1 MNFSHAKNFP
11 SNALARADELER
23 FKTAIN
29 LTEYAAGQGYLL
41 DRRASSRNSVVMR
54 HPGGDKVVIARGEDQ
69 HWIYFS
75 VRDDADNGSI
85 VDFVQRRRRCTL
97 GDVRRELRPWIGSG
111 IGGTVA
117 RPALKLYVPEV
128 VPVSKDRAAVIR
140 ALAAM
145 RPIETHR
152 YLEEERAIPRELIA
166 NPRFAGRILEDAR
179 SNAIFPH
186 ADKDGP
192 CGYEIKNHGF
202 TGFAAGG
209 EKGLWMSRVRGTDT
223 ALVIAESA
231 IDALSYAALYPDE
244 YARYA
249 SFGGAMNPGQPAL
262 IRAAIE
268 RLVPGAAVRIATDND
283 EDGAAFAATIKDLIA
298 ETGRGDPSPEQLA
311 PVDAKD
317 WNDVLRQRYT
327 DPDPHDVTVHGD

>member
-1 MNFSHAKNFP
+1 MSFSHAKN
-11 SNALARADELER
+11 SATSTLARADELER

-41 DRRASSRNSVVMR
+41 DRRVSSRNSVVMR
-54 HPGGDKVVIARGEDQ
+54 HPGGDKIVIARGEDQ

-85 VDFVQRRRRCTL
+85 IDFVQRRRRCTL
-97 GDVRRELRPWIGSG
+97 WDVRRELRPWISG
-111 IGGTVA
+111 A
-117 RPALKLYVPEV
+117 LDRPALKLYVPEV
-128 VPVSKDRAAVIR
+128 VPVSKDRAGVIR

-145 RPIETHR
+145 RPVESHR
-152 YLEEERAIPRELIA
+152 YLEEERAIPRELLA

-186 ADKDGP
+186 YDRDGP

-209 EKGLWMSRVRGTDT
+209 EKGLWVSRVRGTDT

-231 IDALSYAALYPDE
+231 IDALSYAALHPDE
-244 YARYA
+244 NARYA

-262 IRAAIE
+262 LRAAIE
-268 RLVPGAAVRIATDND
+268 QLSPDASVRIATDND
-283 EDGAAFAATIKDLIA
+283 EEGARFAAIIEAVTVEAGKGALAVDRVA
-298 ETGRGDPSPEQLA
+298 PPET
-311 PVDAKD
+311 KD
-317 WNDVLRQRYT
+317 WNDVLLRAACRHSYC
-327 DPDPHDVTVHGD
+327 V

>member
-1 MNFSHAKNFP
+1 VSFSHAKNSA

-41 DRRASSRNSVVMR
+41 DCRASSRNSVVMR
-54 HPGGDKVVIARGEDQ
+54 HPGGDKIVIARGEDQ

-75 VRDDADNGSI
+75 VRDGADNGSI

-97 GDVRRELRPWIGSG
+97 GDVRRELRPWMGSG

-128 VPVSKDRAAVIR
+128 VPVSKDRAGVIR

-145 RPIETHR
+145 RPVETHR
-152 YLEEERAIPRELIA
+152 YLEEERAIPRELLA
-166 NPRFAGRILEDAR
+166 NPRFQGRILVDSR

-186 ADKDGP
+186 YDRDGP

-209 EKGLWMSRVRGTDT
+209 EKGLWMSRVRSTDT

-231 IDALSYAALYPDE
+231 IDALSYAVLHPDE
-244 YARYA
+244 NARYA
-249 SFGGAMNPGQPAL
+249 SFGGAMSPSQPAL
-262 IRAAIE
+262 ICAAIKC
-268 RLVPGAAVRIATDND
+268 LSPGAVVRIATDND
-283 EDGAAFAATIKDLIA
+283 EEGAGFAVTIEDLA
-298 ETGRGDPSPEQLA
+298 GTAGREYFSIDRVSPA
-311 PVDAKD
+311 GAKD
-317 WNDVLRQRYT
+317 WNEALIG
-327 DPDPHDVTVHGD
+327 PS